1 MIRFV
6 PNMSRRDSSLE
17 LMEDP
22 NLPPGDL
29 VEALR
34 QIRTLNHAFGG
45 VHQSVR
51 AIAALTERADQF
63 TLLDV
68 GCGDGEIPRRTH
80 QWAKSKGITCSG
92 LGVDLTSE
100 SIELARALTSPDA
113 PLTFSQADLFDLGD
127 EDTFDIVHTSL
138 MLHHLN
144 DEEAERALRK
154 MLRLAK
160 SAVVVNDLHRA
171 WLCWAGA
178 AIGARALTSSYV
190 VQADAPHSVLRAFK
204 RRELEA
210 LAQASGAREWSITWT
225 FPFRW
230 IMVLHR

>member
-1 MIRFV
+1 MNDFR
-6 PNMSRRDSSLE
+6 SRRL
-17 LMEDP
+17 
-22 NLPPGDL
+22 DL
-29 VEALR
+29 SRRFALK
-34 QIRTLNHAFGG
+34 AFGASAVTG
-45 VHQSVR
+45 LALISGVR

-144 DEEAERALRK
+144 DEEAERALRTRWS
-154 MLRLAK
+154 LRLEIRLWLLRGLK
-160 SAVVVNDLHRA
+160 SATRIRA
-171 WLCWAGA
+171 DRHA
-178 AIGARALTSSYV
+178 A
-190 VQADAPHSVLRAFK
+190 HSVQDGR
-204 RRELEA
+204 
-210 LAQASGAREWSITWT
+210 
-225 FPFRW
+225 
-230 IMVLHR
+230 